1 MHIGVDNMGSRKKRY
16 ARRLDSSRTFIPG
29 GVHKS
34 NLEVEFIKLDEFEAL
49 RLCDYEGLSQ
59 IEAAQEMQVSRATIQ
74 RLLIS
79 ARKKIVDIILNNK
92 ILEIKNEIAN
102 IKLKGESKMNIEHK
116 EIKKIAFPTSD
127 KVTVDG
133 HFGHTREFVIYT
145 VKFTDVTEVIY
156 VTPPPHTPGVLPQF
170 LAEQGVDV
178 IITGGM
184 GRMAVDLFQKQG
196 IDVVL
201 GANGRIDVNLNEYLG
216 GFLTSQGSIC
226 EHEQG
231 HSCDN

>member
-1 MHIGVDNMGSRKKRY
+1 MSTRKKRY
-16 ARRLDSSRTFIPG
+16 ARRLDNSRTFSPIG
-29 GVHKS
+29 INKIDT
-34 NLEVEFIKLDEFEAL
+34 EVVNIKLDEFEAL

-59 IEAAQEMQVSRATIQ
+59 IEAAEDMHVSRATVQ

-79 ARKKIVDIILNNK
+79 ARKKVVDVILHNK

-102 IKLKGESKMNIEHK
+102 IKLKGESKMNIEGK

-127 KVTVDG
+127 KVTVDS
-133 HFGHTREFVIYT
+133 HFGHTKEFVIYT
-145 VKFTDVTEVIY
+145 VGGTEVTTVVY
-156 VTPPPHTPGVLPQF
+156 VAAPVHKPGVLPKF

-184 GRMAVDLFQKQG
+184 GQMAVDLFQRSE

-201 GANGRIDVNLNEYLG
+201 GAKGRIDLNLNEYLG

-226 EHEQG
+226 DHK
-231 HSCDN
+231 HDDSCDH